1 MVFKCDLWENPKNPE
16 SDRKF
21 YQDTKN
27 PETINPNPNERKNH
41 ERGVRVQQ
49 IISVS
54 GDPGNFKEIRAKY
67 RGFFRR
73 FRQKVAFFIL
83 KFHSPSAIFLVPTFE
98 RKYANADQFN
108 INGTNDQQKIIDE
121 FWRSSGAFLAK
132 KNPVKTPL
140 TTANNMPDGFYFHMQ
155 RSPFLQADVS

>member
-27 PETINPNPNERKNH
+27 PETINPNPNERK
-41 ERGVRVQQ
+41 
-49 IISVS
+49 
-54 GDPGNFKEIRAKY
+54 
-67 RGFFRR
+67 
-73 FRQKVAFFIL
+73 

-132 KNPVKTPL
+132 KNPLKTPL